1 MKNKNQ
7 MSKRIWSFGIMLC
20 LVLALGCL
28 IFASVL
34 GNTPRG
40 SVERTVAATPEVSY
54 APDVLESVEPVATPT
69 PNPIQKIDSPAAL
82 AQTDPASGDYVNGM
96 YFLGDSALKL
106 LNEETLLA
114 GPEKEQQVWCPESG
128 VMDMNTLSSVT
139 FVSPVT
145 GNNAPFGDIAFVNRP
160 ETMILLPSTDNANL
174 ITQTS
179 FKAALKAV
187 VESIQAE
194 SPETKIIFS
203 SLTPVARSYQYED
216 ITFEVINRVN
226 QWIAEAAEENGVK
239 YLDAAFELAGTDGF
253 LPENF
258 QNGDGMH
265 LSADGLKAWFDCVR
279 THVYP

>member
-7 MSKRIWSFGIMLC
+7 TTNRIWSLGIVLC
-20 LVLALGCL
+20 LVLAAGCL
-28 IFASVL
+28 IFTSVI
-34 GNTPRG
+34 GNTPREK
-40 SVERTVAATPEVSY
+40 VERTIAATPEVT
-54 APDVLESVEPVATPT
+54 AAADAVESAEPAATPT

-82 AQTDPASGDYVNGM
+82 TQTDPAAGDYVNNM
-96 YFLGDSALKL
+96 YFLGDAALKL
-106 LNEETLLA
+106 LNDETLLA
-114 GPEKEQQVWCPESG
+114 GSEKDQQVWCPESG
-128 VMDMNTLSSVT
+128 VMDLNSLSSVT

-174 ITQTS
+174 ITES
-179 FKAALKAV
+179 SLKAALKSV

-203 SLTPVARSYQYED
+203 SIIPVARSYQYED

-226 QWIAEAAEENGVK
+226 GWIAEAAAENNVK
-239 YLDAAFELAGTDGF
+239 YLDAAFDLAGTDGF

-258 QNGDGMH
+258 QSGDGMH
-265 LSADGLKAWFDCVR
+265 LSADGLKAWFNCVR

>member
-1 MKNKNQ
+1 
-7 MSKRIWSFGIMLC
+7 MLC
-20 LVLALGCL
+20 LALALGCL
-28 IFASVL
+28 IFTSVI

-40 SVERTVAATPEVSY
+40 SVERTVAATPEVSL
-54 APDVLESVEPVATPT
+54 APDAMESDEPVATPT
-69 PNPIQKIDSPAAL
+69 PNPIEKIDSPAAL
-82 AQTDPASGDYVNGM
+82 TQTDPASGDYVNGM

-114 GPEKEQQVWCPESG
+114 GSEKHQQVWCPESG
-128 VMDMNTLSSVT
+128 VMDLNLLTNIT
-139 FVSPVT
+139 FLSPVT

-160 ETMILLPSTDNANL
+160 ATMVILPSTDNANM
-174 ITQTS
+174 ITES
-179 FKAALKAV
+179 ARKAALKDV
-187 VESIQAE
+187 VTAIQAE

-226 QWIAEAAEENGVK
+226 RWLAEAAEENNVK

-265 LSADGLKAWFDCVR
+265 LSADGLKAWFNCVR

>member
-40 SVERTVAATPEVSY
+40 SVERTVAATPEVSL

-82 AQTDPASGDYVNGM
+82 AQTDPASDDYVNGM

-106 LNEETLLA
+106 LSEETLLA

-160 ETMILLPSTDNANL
+160 ETMVILPSTDNANL

-265 LSADGLKAWFDCVR
+265 LSADGLKAWFNCVR